1 MATTIDLHEVGA
13 TAVKDAAGHWQVHIG
28 VYLPGITFP
37 DGYRVQV
44 RLIHER
50 DQFVRGIE
58 PKVFDLSWHG
68 GSALDLWDVAVDL
81 TSDNNGNFGQDGV
94 YLYRFQLLRGAK
106 AVTFWFA
113 DPFARATGRGALS
126 AFTIDSVGAPFSWHD
141 GGFVVPEVD
150 DLVVYELHVG
160 EFNGTFDGVAS
171 QLDYLKGLGI
181 NAVELMPVTNVK
193 DEVEWGYTPLS
204 YFAPDDR
211 YGGPDGMR
219 RLVDACHSNGIA
231 VILDAVYSHAHPE
244 FAYNLVYA
252 TSGRPNP
259 MMGPFGEE
267 FAEAPGCDF
276 SRGFTRDFFL
286 TASRY
291 WLDEY
296 HVDGFR
302 YDYVP
307 GIFDGAT
314 GRGYA
319 DLAYRTYQHTRQ
331 AARYPRFDA
340 GNGRSLVIQCAE
352 HLQDPQGILRTTY
365 SNTCWQNGLLDEA
378 ASQAGQPVRA
388 SFARQLDPELIG
400 YPDRYRNPTN
410 GEEFPVAPFQ
420 YLESHDHS
428 RFITRFGLEELSD
441 PVGQPYGNRH
451 LFFKTQPYV
460 IALYTAKG
468 VPMLWHGQ
476 EFAENWSVTPHRP
489 GGYERILF
497 SRPLHWE
504 YFYDL
509 SGKALIR
516 LYRIMAALRSQ
527 YRALGSRGF
536 FHYDDDPNHRKDG
549 IIVFRREAGAH
560 GALPAEAFVVVLNF
574 SDNDVDAWIR
584 WPKAGHWEEQIDKA
598 DNPKPPLQIPA
609 EGHVSPVRVPSNY
622 GAVYRLVPQN

>member
-1 MATTIDLHEVGA
+1 MTIDLSEVGA
-13 TAVKDAAGHWQVHIG
+13 AAVKDGAGQWQVHIG
-28 VYLPGITFP
+28 IYLPGITFP

-44 RLIHER
+44 RIIHER

-58 PKVFDLSWHG
+58 PNVFDLFWHD
-68 GSALDLWDVAVDL
+68 GSALDLWDVTADL
-81 TSDNNGNFGQDGV
+81 AANGDGNFGQEGI
-94 YLYRFQLLRGAK
+94 YLYRFQLLRGAQ

-113 DPFARATGRGALS
+113 DPFARATGRGTLS
-126 AFTIDSVGAPFSWHD
+126 AFTIDSSGAPFGWHD
-141 GGFVVPEVD
+141 NGFVVPEVD

-160 EFNGTFDGVAS
+160 EFNSTFDGVAS
-171 QLDYLKGLGI
+171 QLSYLKSLGV

-211 YGGPDGMR
+211 YGGPAGMK
-219 RLVDACHSNGIA
+219 RLVDACHSDGIA

-244 FAYNLVYA
+244 FAYNLVYE

-259 MMGPFGEE
+259 MMGRFADE
-267 FAEAPGCDF
+267 FSDTPGTDF
-276 SRGFTRDFFL
+276 SREFTRDFFL
-286 TASRY
+286 TASQY

-307 GIFDGAT
+307 GIFDGST
-314 GRGYA
+314 GSGYA
-319 DLAYRTYQHTRQ
+319 DLVYRTYQHTRQ
-331 AARYPRFDA
+331 PVRYPRFDA

-352 HLQDPQGILRTTY
+352 HLPDARGILLTTY

-378 ASQAGQPVRA
+378 AGQANRPVQA

-400 YPDRYRNPTN
+400 YPSRYRNPAS

-441 PVGQPYGNRH
+441 PVGQPYGNRE
-451 LFFKTQPYV
+451 LFYKTQPYV

-489 GGYERILF
+489 GGYERILY

-504 YFYDL
+504 YFYDA

-516 LYRIMAALRSQ
+516 LYRIMAALRAQ
-527 YRALGSRGF
+527 HRALGSRGF
-536 FHYDDDPNHRKDG
+536 FYYYDDANHRRDG
-549 IIVFRREAGAH
+549 IIAFRREAEAD

-574 SDNDVDAWIR
+574 SDHDVDARIR
-584 WPKAGHWEEQIDKA
+584 WPKAGRWEEQIDKA

-609 EGHVSPVRVPSNY
+609 EGHVSPLQVPSNY
-622 GAVYRLVPQN
+622 GAVYQHRPQN